1 MATLGKPLRAVADPG
16 AEVTLIDIHAARR
29 LNLRISEHYRPRLRA
44 LWPGGSGHASL
55 GTTNV
60 SLNLDNSMP
69 VWITAVVV
77 DFRQT
82 AWDILAGQDTLDSL
96 GVHLMMPAM
105 VRHIRGTEKI
115 PDHPGKVLD
124 SPHHALESVYE
135 SFPDMAPAHDLSE
148 PFLTEVSTTAT
159 TTVKEP
165 MVSCPMHVHVGLPSG
180 FFIPSRNADFQKW
193 DSLYPA
199 VSVASVRVRST
210 HQCVT
215 VAEAELLLEELAS
228 GKAALHEYVGSCLPP
243 AAYAPIRPPMHPDT
257 QPIYIVQHMLSQA
270 VKDALELVVT
280 DCLKYGIDGPSTAFA
295 QMLIFTKSKPG
306 MSEKRVLFDN
316 SANNSLNMISISMQL
331 LTPME
336 CVLFL

>member
-1 MATLGKPLRAVADPG
+1 MATLGKPLRAVANPG
-16 AEVTLIDIHAARR
+16 VEVMLIDIHAAHR

-44 LWPGGSGHASL
+44 LWPGRSGHASL

-96 GVHLMMPAM
+96 GIHLMTPAM
-105 VRHIRGTEKI
+105 VRRIGGTEKI

-124 SPHHALESVYE
+124 SPHRALESVYE
-135 SFPDMAPAHDLSE
+135 SFPDMVPVHDLSE
-148 PFLTEVSTTAT
+148 PFPTEVNTTAT

-165 MVSCPMHVHVGLPSG
+165 MVLHPVRVRVGLPSG
-180 FFIPSRNADFQKW
+180 FFIPSRDADFQKW

-199 VSVASVRVRST
+199 VSVESIRARST
-210 HQCVT
+210 HQCIT

-228 GKAALHEYVGSCLPP
+228 GKAALREYVGGCPPP
-243 AAYAPIRPPMHPDT
+243 AAYAPIRPPMRPDA
-257 QPIYIVQHMLSQA
+257 QPIYVVQHTLSQA
-270 VKDALELVVT
+270 AKDALELVVT
-280 DCLKYGIDGPSTAFA
+280 DRLKYGIDGPSTAFA
-295 QMLIFTKSKPG
+295 QMPIFTKSKPG
-306 MSEKRVLFDN
+306 TSEKR
-316 SANNSLNMISISMQL
+316 
-331 LTPME
+331 
-336 CVLFL
+336 